1 MKECFERREGF
12 CERGL
17 PRTDEAALLSA
28 AAEAGVTDM
37 AMEVESVEGRL
48 GTLAA
53 ACARGVALE
62 VSEVIRIP
70 LGCSSNGD
78 GGQDGRF
85 MAGGRGVMYQGYS
98 VSIARGIVDCEQR
111 GRPGR

>member
-37 AMEVESVEGRL
+37 AMLEESIEGIL
-48 GTLAA
+48 GALAA
-53 ACARGVALE
+53 ACARGVAVVLLF
-62 VSEVIRIP
+62 IGMP
-70 LGCSSNGD
+70 LGCWCNG
-78 GGQDGRF
+78 
-85 MAGGRGVMYQGYS
+85 
-98 VSIARGIVDCEQR
+98 E
-111 GRPGR
+111 

>member
-37 AMEVESVEGRL
+37 AMVVESIEGRL
-48 GTLAA
+48 GALAA

-62 VSEVIRIP
+62 ESEFIRMP

-78 GGQDGRF
+78 GGRDGRF
-85 MAGGRGVMYQGYS
+85 MAGGRGNMYQGYS